1 MLMSLHICTGSDELS
16 LFSNVI
22 NIKINANA
30 HLMNVSIHRQITL
43 KLVKFRSCGKLEKQ
57 VGSNSEIDAFTCLV
71 KTKNQITR
79 EQQIRLLI
87 ITIVCNDM
95 RIN

>member
-22 NIKINANA
+22 NIKISKLDAQA

-43 KLVKFRSCGKLEKQ
+43 KLVKFRPCGKLEKQ
-57 VGSNSEIDAFTCLV
+57 VDSNSEIDAFT
-71 KTKNQITR
+71 
-79 EQQIRLLI
+79 
-87 ITIVCNDM
+87 
-95 RIN
+95 